1 MGEEFTLYQPLPK
14 LGFLA
19 PLIAVAC
26 GISIPFGAWAEPRKV
41 LQDIEQS
48 IDTAKTKSQ
57 ALAKKAKQNATDLRK
72 LKQQSISIVAKA
84 RNHTFTLI
92 NLEERL
98 AELDQ
103 RCRLKKQ
110 SLSQQKKHLS
120 SLVAALQRIA
130 LTPPIALIAL
140 PAKPLDT
147 IRSALLIRGTV
158 PEIKSRERI
167 LREDIKALSNIQEAI
182 KTAKQEIQTK
192 QIDLDRERR
201 SLAKLT
207 TRKLK
212 LIKKTN
218 AAQEKSK
225 RTALSLRGRAKNLR
239 ELFQRLTQN
248 QKKKNDNQPLKPNL
262 TDMKNPSR
270 GLGILRSDSTDQKA
284 PKKIRSLAGAPTF
297 LRRNLPVVGRVTF
310 GFDTKDVNGQ
320 RRQGLSIE
328 AKPGAAVISPRSGK
342 IVFAGPFR
350 GLGNLIIIEYGLQ
363 HHLLLGGLGKIDV
376 PLGEKVLA
384 GEPVG
389 IIPFSERNR
398 TILYLELRR
407 KGRPINPL
415 PWLAAKRVRKHG

>member
-19 PLIAVAC
+19 SLIAVAC
-26 GISIPFGAWAEPRKV
+26 GISIPFGAWAEPRKA
-41 LQDIEQS
+41 LKDLEQS
-48 IDTAKTKSQ
+48 IDIAKTKSQ
-57 ALAKKAKQNATDLRK
+57 ALAKKAKENSTDLWE

-92 NLEERL
+92 KLEEQL

-103 RCRLKKQ
+103 RCRIKKQ
-110 SLSQQKKHLS
+110 SLSQQKKHLV
-120 SLVAALQRIA
+120 SLVTALQRIA

-158 PEIKSRERI
+158 PEIKSREKI

-182 KTAKQEIQTK
+182 KAAQQEIQTK

-201 SLAKLT
+201 SLAKLM

-239 ELFQRLTQN
+239 ELFRRLTQN
-248 QKKKNDNQPLKPNL
+248 EKKKNDNQPLKPNL

-270 GLGILRSDSTDQKA
+270 GLGILKSDSTDQKA
-284 PKKIRSLAGAPTF
+284 PKKISSKARGPTF
-297 LRRNLPVVGRVTF
+297 LRQNLPVVGRVTF
-310 GFDTKDVNGQ
+310 GFDTKDLNGQ
-320 RRQGLSIE
+320 RRRGLSIE

-415 PWLAAKRVRKHG
+415 PWLAAKRVRKRG

>member
-1 MGEEFTLYQPLPK
+1 VGEEFTLYQPLPK

-19 PLIAVAC
+19 SLIAVAC
-26 GISIPFGAWAEPRKV
+26 GISIPFGAWAEPRKA
-41 LQDIEQS
+41 LKDLEQS
-48 IDTAKTKSQ
+48 IDIAKTKSQ
-57 ALAKKAKQNATDLRK
+57 ALAKKAKENSTDLWE

-92 NLEERL
+92 KLEEQL

-103 RCRLKKQ
+103 RCRIKKQ
-110 SLSQQKKHLS
+110 SLSQQKKHLV
-120 SLVAALQRIA
+120 SLVTALQRIA

-158 PEIKSRERI
+158 PEIKSREKI

-182 KTAKQEIQTK
+182 KAAQQEIQTK

-201 SLAKLT
+201 SLAKLM

-239 ELFQRLTQN
+239 ELFRRLTQN
-248 QKKKNDNQPLKPNL
+248 EKKKNDNQPLKPNL

-270 GLGILRSDSTDQKA
+270 GLGILKSDSTDQKA
-284 PKKIRSLAGAPTF
+284 PKKISSKARGPTF
-297 LRRNLPVVGRVTF
+297 LRQNLPVVGRVTF
-310 GFDTKDVNGQ
+310 GFDTKDLNGQ
-320 RRQGLSIE
+320 RRRGLSIE

-407 KGRPINPL
+407 KGRPINPM
-415 PWLAAKRVRKHG
+415 PWLAAKRVRKRG

>member
-1 MGEEFTLYQPLPK
+1 
-14 LGFLA
+14 
-19 PLIAVAC
+19 
-26 GISIPFGAWAEPRKV
+26 
-41 LQDIEQS
+41 
-48 IDTAKTKSQ
+48 
-57 ALAKKAKQNATDLRK
+57 
-72 LKQQSISIVAKA
+72 
-84 RNHTFTLI
+84 
-92 NLEERL
+92 
-98 AELDQ
+98 
-103 RCRLKKQ
+103 
-110 SLSQQKKHLS
+110 
-120 SLVAALQRIA
+120 
-130 LTPPIALIAL
+130 
-140 PAKPLDT
+140 
-147 IRSALLIRGTV
+147 
-158 PEIKSRERI
+158 
-167 LREDIKALSNIQEAI
+167 
-182 KTAKQEIQTK
+182 
-192 QIDLDRERR
+192 
-201 SLAKLT
+201 
-207 TRKLK
+207 
-212 LIKKTN
+212 
-218 AAQEKSK
+218 
-225 RTALSLRGRAKNLR
+225 
-239 ELFQRLTQN
+239 
-248 QKKKNDNQPLKPNL
+248 
-262 TDMKNPSR
+262 MKYPSR

-320 RRQGLSIE
+320 RRRGLSIE